1 MTDDKPGSSII
12 ESLIKGSITINRK
25 EEYRKLLAEYPD
37 SPHLNWLFGDFL
49 KKNHLFVDAI
59 KKYRNAYELF
69 MAEGEVLHAIATLLE
84 LWEVVKP
91 TAHDFR
97 VLHSHLR
104 RMESYSSEI
113 AESIA
118 RMSYKELRATLPCLE
133 KIKVKAD
140 AVVQEPGEPEEA
152 LHFVVCGELVKSP
165 AETESGR
172 YAVVEYLKANDHFG
186 DDYPCEVKRPAPYQ
200 VRAVSDAELL
210 RIAKKD
216 FLALTAEFPN
226 LKSGI
231 TKLIKHQLG
240 PDEEKPDKFFRKT
253 SRRHYSI
260 FLTLDILDPLPGR
273 HPLTVK
279 GFSLDISLGG
289 ACVIVDP
296 RYQDIPAQD
305 IMHRQTKLRISL
317 PDESVSVTI
326 MGKVAWCKKTEI
338 DDEETYALGVQFNE
352 MPPRLRGSM
361 IIFVNAVG
369 TINKQLAEHN
379 LSQEKI
385 EARYKKKTIRA

>member
-1 MTDDKPGSSII
+1 MTGGNAGCSII
-12 ESLIKGSITINRK
+12 ESLIKGSITVNRK
-25 EEYRKLLAEYPD
+25 EEYKKLLEDYPD

-49 KKNHLFVDAI
+49 KNKHYYVDAMN
-59 KKYRNAYELF
+59 KYRKAYNLF
-69 MAEGEVLHAIATLLE
+69 MAEGEVLYAITTLLE
-84 LWEVVKP
+84 LWEVVNP

-104 RMESYSSEI
+104 RRKSYSSMI

-118 RMSYKELRATLPCLE
+118 RMSYKELRATLPCLK

-140 AVVQEPGEPEEA
+140 EIVQEPGDPEEA
-152 LHFVVCGELVKSP
+152 IYFVVCGELVKSP

-186 DDYPCEVKRPAPYQ
+186 DDFPCEVKRPATYQ

-210 RIAKKD
+210 RITKKD
-216 FLALTAEFPN
+216 FLALTTEFPD

-231 TKLIKHQLG
+231 TKLIRYQIIPEDK
-240 PDEEKPDKFFRKT
+240 KPEKFFRKT

-260 FLTLDILDPLPGR
+260 FLTLEILDNQPGR

-296 RYQDIPAQD
+296 RYRDIPAQD
-305 IMHRQTKLRISL
+305 IMHRKTKLRISL
-317 PDESVSVTI
+317 PDESVSVEI
-326 MGKVAWCKKTEI
+326 MGHVAWCKET
-338 DDEETYALGVQFNE
+338 DFDGEETYALGVQFNE
-352 MPPRLRGSM
+352 MPQRLRGSM
-361 IIFVNAVG
+361 IIFINAVG
-369 TINKQLAEHN
+369 TTNKHLNEFN
-379 LSQEKI
+379 LSQDKI
-385 EARYKKKTIRA
+385 ESRRK